1 MNNGRVRLVTL
12 KEVSETKIPG
22 GKLKIPLPVENLNK
36 LFAFFRCEFG
46 IVLWPGKKSWDPS
59 MSPVTYT
66 AWVGA
71 S

>member
-59 MSPVTYT
+59 MSPVT
-66 AWVGA
+66 
-71 S
+71 

>member
-22 GKLKIPLPVENLNK
+22 GKLKIPLPVENLNR

-46 IVLWPGKKSWDPS
+46 IVLWPGKKSWAPS
-59 MSPVTYT
+59 MSPVT
-66 AWVGA
+66 
-71 S
+71 

>member
-36 LFAFFRCEFG
+36 LFAFFRCGFE
-46 IVLWPGKKSWDPS
+46 IVLWPGKNKWDPS
-59 MSPVTYT
+59 MSPVT
-66 AWVGA
+66 
-71 S
+71 